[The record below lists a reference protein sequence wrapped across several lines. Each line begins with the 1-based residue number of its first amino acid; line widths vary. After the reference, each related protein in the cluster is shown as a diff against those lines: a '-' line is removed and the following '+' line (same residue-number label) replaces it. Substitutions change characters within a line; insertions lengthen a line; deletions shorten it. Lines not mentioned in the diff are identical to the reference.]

1 MFSSS
6 SMLVLKR
13 NCMEWSFRR
22 DHKGIRMKA
31 MWHDNDTSLLLGFT
45 HRQWWHLH
53 INETF
58 LNERLNNI
66 QNIQNRSVQKQV
78 LPTKCLALTCFHIQR
93 QIEYLTCPLLGVLSR
108 TRILKILYYVP
119 VHVNFNFSIWVEN
132 CTQNSF
138 SSTYKI
144 LYTIWNTIQSVFD
157 NSLLL
162 SQAPDVIDFSCNKKI
177 YYIPIKYR

>member
-1 MFSSS
+1 MHKPKFFFILYIYFSTKINVFLLNFCGDQGYSMFSSS

-119 VHVNFNFSIWVEN
+119 VKVNVKFSIWAE
-132 CTQNSF
+132 
-138 SSTYKI
+138 
-144 LYTIWNTIQSVFD
+144 
-157 NSLLL
+157 
-162 SQAPDVIDFSCNKKI
+162 A
-177 YYIPIKYR
+177 